1 MKQIIKRYLSEAV
14 GVPADIEKAAN
25 KLFNNIINQFD
36 NQNFQDEYYFDNSDG
51 KYSFSDFD
59 FDGIDFNI
67 KLQPYSGD
75 ELVFA
80 GFGFGNKSE
89 VNKSGKLESDSLEDL
104 YLQASIAVPENLDDI
119 DAEDIANL
127 FRNDAPKIIS
137 VLAHELKHAYDAFKK
152 PERSLKNFS
161 KYQTY
166 SNFRSGIEPIDK
178 LMFDLYY
185 IHAIESIVRPSE
197 IYTLLSE
204 KKITKKE
211 FLDFLTSNETYQN
224 LLKIRN
230 FSYEGLRNDLK
241 DMEPLI
247 REIVSNFD
255 SGEVP
260 EDTDELI
267 DEFLNG
273 VYQTMSR
280 HTHQIANHFL
290 VSSFTEAL
298 LGLPQYKQEI
308 LDDIEKDIMKYAENP
323 LKFYEFIEKMFKFE
337 SMKAIKKLSKLYSL
351 IPNEKKDTS
360 INDPMSRDIAVNEV
374 KLGLKK
380 PTKIQKN

>member
-67 KLQPYSGD
+67 NLQPYSGD